1 MTSPVEI
8 TSADKAREILASH
21 LGWADPVEARSWLD
35 AAATGAFNKA
45 GCKVDVAVA
54 IRAIRTALASGQS
67 EDVARLR
74 TALVDMGRQI
84 PGCALSD
91 EVSTDFLMYLPDEMR
106 AWQAKVAASGQSG
119 WVDRGEAA
127 KAVEDFEPRTSMSAD
142 EYLAA
147 CEALTDAAAAI
158 RSLPSPQQEPRQLQ
172 TDYDAS
178 AMVLVP
184 REPTEAMLEEYMSC
198 CIYPSEAEKQKQ
210 RSILE
215 DVWSAMI
222 AAAPL
227 QEGEG

>member
-158 RSLPSPQQEPRQLQ
+158 RSLPSPQQERG
-172 TDYDAS
+172 
-178 AMVLVP
+178 MVLVP